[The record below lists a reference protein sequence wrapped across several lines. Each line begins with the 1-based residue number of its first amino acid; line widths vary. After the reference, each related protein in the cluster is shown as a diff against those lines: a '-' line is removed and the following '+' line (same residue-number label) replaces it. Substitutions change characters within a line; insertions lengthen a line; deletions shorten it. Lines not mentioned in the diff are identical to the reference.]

1 MHHEGDVDIAVLLG
15 REEAL
20 VNLEEVG
27 HSGDTW
33 VGSFR
38 VQVQKTGQRK
48 WGMGWSGGDRT

>member
-1 MHHEGDVDIAVLLG
+1 MHHEGDVDITVLLG

-48 WGMGWSGGDRT
+48 WGMGWSM